1 MKIFEILINYIMRVK
16 KCATKALQP
25 PIKVVMVKEGD
36 TYVTHIYR
44 RRECFRLDELTRY
57 KRKAF
62 KTLEATAS
70 KSTVEKKKVEDS

>member
-1 MKIFEILINYIMRVK
+1 MCVK
-16 KCATKALQP
+16 KCANKALQP
-25 PIKVVMVKEGD
+25 PIKVVLVEEGD

-44 RRECFRLDELTRY
+44 SRECYRLDELARY

-70 KSTVEKKKVEDS
+70 KSTVKIERVKDS